1 MQLTWIP
8 DRGRYVGTQGEA
20 KSAKEDFEVQEI
32 STAKPEFLAWINNL
46 LQKHDEEK
54 QSIKDS
60 LEQARSKI
68 EELEISAAKT
78 QAVPVEEKK
87 APKGFSTKT
96 REEPVVQKDLVEQIL
111 DLDADGL
118 APVLSAALSRLGEVA
133 DSRGWAAFGTSV
145 YSWSPGA
152 RSVERGLGMLMLAAL
167 DSLPKR

>member
-8 DRGRYVGTQGEA
+8 ERGRYVSTQGEA
-20 KSAKEDFEVQEI
+20 KSAKEAFEVQEI
-32 STAKPEFLAWINNL
+32 STAKPEFLVWINEL

-54 QSIKDS
+54 QSLKDS
-60 LEQARSKI
+60 LEQAQARI
-68 EELEISAAKT
+68 EELEKSAT
-78 QAVPVEEKK
+78 VVSEPVEEKK
-87 APKGFSTKT
+87 PAKGFSTKT
-96 REEPVVQKDLVEQIL
+96 REEPVVQKDLMEQIL

-133 DSRGWAAFGTSV
+133 NTRGWAAFGTSV